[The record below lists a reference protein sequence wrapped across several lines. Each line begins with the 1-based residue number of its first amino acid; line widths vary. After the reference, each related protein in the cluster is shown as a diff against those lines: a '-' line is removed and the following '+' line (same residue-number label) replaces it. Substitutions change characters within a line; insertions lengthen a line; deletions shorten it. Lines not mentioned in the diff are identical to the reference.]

1 MGRRS
6 PPLDPR
12 SRTLEGRA
20 HGAWYLVLPGGI
32 FGWHFRDSP
41 DPIPRSNCK
50 QRSKTSGNCGWVQF
64 RSRERCTSVPVLR
77 KKVELLSCA
86 SRRFRLETLFVM
98 DVTQDWRRD
107 ETIAIQFQAEQDRA
121 FHLIAHPGRPRG
133 VRGWSVV
140 VCRGTHS
147 DEPSRFET
155 RLRRR
160 FSEATD
166 GTWVAS

>member
-12 SRTLEGRA
+12 SRTLEGQA

-32 FGWHFRDSP
+32 FERHVRDSP

-64 RSRERCTSVPVLR
+64 RSRERCASVPALR

-98 DVTQDWRRD
+98 DATQDWSRRVD
-107 ETIAIQFQAEQDRA
+107 SHPVLGRA
-121 FHLIAHPGRPRG
+121 GSPVSSDCTTLTTRG
-133 VRGWSVV
+133 VRRWSVC
-140 VCRGTHS
+140 VCRGTHT
-147 DEPSRFET
+147 DEPSRFES
-155 RLRRR
+155 RLR
-160 FSEATD
+160 
-166 GTWVAS
+166 